1 MRLTNAMRSAFV
13 RSAMN
18 DVPMIDYEERIAAL
32 MTDAAVELL
41 PAPLKKIWIENP
53 ELRNYFCTIY
63 VSVSCGGS
71 YCSVWV
77 PAIPAHEAEIES
89 AAVDLSN
96 LADKQNEQRTAL
108 RTKLEAC
115 AASVSTRKALAALLP
130 EFEKYLPQDDTAA
143 CRTLPAVANVVADFV
158 KAGWPKERQAAS

>member
-1 MRLTNAMRSAFV
+1 MKLTNAMRSAFV
-13 RSAMN
+13 RSAMD
-18 DVPMIDYEERIAAL
+18 DVPKIDYEERIVAL
-32 MTDAAVELL
+32 MTDTAVGLL
-41 PAPLKKIWIENP
+41 PAPLKKIWIERP
-53 ELRNYFCTIY
+53 ELRDYFRKEY
-63 VSVSCGGS
+63 MSVPCGSS
-71 YCSVWV
+71 YCSAWV
-77 PAIPAHEAEIES
+77 PSISTHEAEIES

-108 RTKLEAC
+108 RKKLEAC

>member
-41 PAPLKKIWIENP
+41 PAPLKKIWIESP
-53 ELRNYFCTIY
+53 ELREYFHKVH
-63 VSVSCGGS
+63 VSVSCGGL

-77 PAIPAHEAEIES
+77 PAIPAHEAEIEA

-96 LADKQNEQRTAL
+96 LADKQNEQRVAL
-108 RTKLEAC
+108 RRKLEAC

-158 KAGWPKERQAAS
+158 KAGWPKERQAA